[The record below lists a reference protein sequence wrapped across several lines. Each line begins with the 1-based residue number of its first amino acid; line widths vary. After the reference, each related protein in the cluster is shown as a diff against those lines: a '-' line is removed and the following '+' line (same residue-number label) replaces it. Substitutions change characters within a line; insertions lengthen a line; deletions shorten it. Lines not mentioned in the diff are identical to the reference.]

1 MIIQKHTTNIF
12 TMSTPKLDQLF
23 PHAKFPFICNA
34 PMAGIATPQLAA
46 EVTKA
51 GGIGTLT
58 HVYHVRVSIRMD
70 SHG

>member
-1 MIIQKHTTNIF
+1 
-12 TMSTPKLDQLF
+12 MSSKLSQLF

-51 GGIGTLT
+51 GGIGTL
-58 HVYHVRVSIRMD
+58 RVI
-70 SHG
+70 